1 MKRKVYNPS
10 PEYVLTG
17 QPNIDIWNQEYI
29 INPFIDTESVY
40 KSEEWKTMLEF
51 NILNKELKVLE
62 AGCGNGKWI
71 KALYGLVKYV
81 CGIDF
86 AIAGLKAIKEVILDA
101 LVVKRDVRYL
111 PYKDCCFDLILSW
124 GVMEH
129 FEKFDDVD
137 IVLKESHRCLS
148 DDGILIVSVPY
159 LSINRLF
166 NPQVVAR
173 RFASRI
179 NLLRRIFK
187 KGKKQFFQYEFTIGE
202 FKRKIIA
209 KNFRIKHQELF
220 WLDLGL
226 RDDFR
231 GLYPLVK
238 YPVEFLSRIR
248 QFRRFI
254 NFAFAAFMLFI
265 CQKI

>member
-1 MKRKVYNPS
+1 MKRKVYNPR
-10 PEYVLTG
+10 PEYILTG
-17 QPNIDIWNQEYI
+17 RPNIDIWNQEYV
-29 INPFIDTESVY
+29 INPFIDAESVY
-40 KSEEWKTMLEF
+40 DSEEWKIMLKFE
-51 NILNKELKVLE
+51 ILNKKLRVLE

-71 KALYGLVKYV
+71 KALYGLVEYI

-86 AIAGLKAIKEVILDA
+86 AITGLKAIKEVIPEA
-101 LVVKRDVRYL
+101 LVVQGDVRYL
-111 PYKDCCFDLILSW
+111 PYKNCSLDLILSW

-129 FEKFDDVD
+129 FENFDDVD
-137 IVLKESHRCLS
+137 IVLKESHRCLN
-148 DDGILIVSVPY
+148 DGGILIVSVPY
-159 LSINRLF
+159 LSLNRLF

-179 NLLRRIFK
+179 NWLRKIFK
-187 KGKKQFFQYEFTIGE
+187 KGKKQFFQYEFTISE
-202 FKRKIIA
+202 FKKKII
-209 KNFRIKHQELF
+209 KNNFKIKHYELF

-231 GLYPLVK
+231 GLYPFVK
-238 YPVEFLSRIR
+238 YPIEFFSRIA
-248 QFRRFI
+248 QFKKSV